1 MRIFEGERF
10 TCRRVRSLAVIS
22 RLRFWPRGSWLTT
35 SSGPMDHLRRSTL
48 YEEKILDGRNRY
60 LASQR
65 AGVLLEP
72 SHFVQFKGN
81 RDEAAAFVISRNILR
96 RHLTPDQ
103 RSAIAAELYAQLPK
117 RGPGQ
122 PKKVLSPDSDNTF
135 PGADDQKQKVASQM
149 GTSVKMGERASA
161 ILKALGSLVLITAA
175 RATI

>member
-1 MRIFEGERF
+1 
-10 TCRRVRSLAVIS
+10 
-22 RLRFWPRGSWLTT
+22 
-35 SSGPMDHLRRSTL
+35 MDHLRRSTL

-65 AGVLLEP
+65 AGVVLEP